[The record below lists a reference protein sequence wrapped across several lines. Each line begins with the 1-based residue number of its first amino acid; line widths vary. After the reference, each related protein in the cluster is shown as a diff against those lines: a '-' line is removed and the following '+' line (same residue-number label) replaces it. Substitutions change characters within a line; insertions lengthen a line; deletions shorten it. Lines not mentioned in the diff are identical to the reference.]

1 MKFECST
8 EINAPISEVVA
19 LFNNPDYY
27 KEWQD
32 GFVSYEP
39 LRGTPRTAGAKAKIN
54 FVNSGHKI
62 ELTETIEE
70 MNLPKEMIVFYEHKH
85 GANTMITRFKELPGD
100 HTLYVT
106 GVGYMKTKG
115 LMPKLM
121 AMFSSGMMKKQNQ
134 KWVDQFKAFVEDKSR
149 HN

>member
-32 GFVSYEP
+32 GFISYEP
-39 LRGTPRTAGAKAKIN
+39 ISGTPRTTGAKAKIN
-54 FVNSGHKI
+54 FVSGSHKI

-70 MNLPKEMIVFYEHKH
+70 MNLPKEMIAFYEHKH

-106 GVGYMKTKG
+106 GVGYMKAKG

-121 AMFSSGMMKKQNQ
+121 SMFAADMMKKQNQ

>member
-1 MKFECST
+1 MKFECSA

-19 LFNNPDYY
+19 LFNNPAYF

-39 LRGTPRTAGAKAKIN
+39 ISGTPRATGSKAKVK
-54 FVNSGHKI
+54 FVNNGHNI
-62 ELTETIEE
+62 EMTETIEE
-70 MNLPKEMIVFYEHKH
+70 MNLPKEMIAFYEHKH
-85 GANTMITRFKELPGD
+85 GANTMIARFKELPGE

-106 GVGYMKTKG
+106 GVGFMKTKG

-121 AMFSSGMMKKQNQ
+121 SVFTSNMIKKQNQ
-134 KWVDQFKAFVEDKSR
+134 KWVDQFKAFVEKSKPS
-149 HN
+149 